1 MGGISQNGGYFS
13 HGIPVVW
20 VVIGWLGFVVH
31 WSAVFSAS
39 VSTYCAGSAGF
50 WFCILSVVPLAVRMV
65 DQSQASFQFDV
76 LPPEVWFKYWSWLWE
91 WLVRYSNSECMHQ
104 VCEVCM
110 DRVIVYNR
118 FN

>member
-1 MGGISQNGGYFS
+1 VGGISQNGGYFS

-31 WSAVFSAS
+31 WSAVFSAN

-50 WFCILSVVPLAVRMV
+50 WFCILSVVPFAVTMV

-91 WLVRYSNSECMHQ
+91 WLVRYSNCESMHQ

-110 DRVIVYNR
+110 
-118 FN
+118 